1 MLVKTGLFLL
11 LVTVLQV
18 SARYAGVQ
26 PDFIENVIK
35 HEEEAVLSGSRIVS
49 GWEAE
54 PGQHPHHAALRMVDP
69 TGSVSACGGSI
80 ASREWVITAAH
91 CTAGRVTIVVR
102 GGVVSLTNPEY
113 ISEST
118 EYYNHP
124 LYDNSKPTV
133 VQHHDIGLVKLQSPV
148 TYSFRLQR
156 IRIQPRADAYRN
168 YEGALVYASGHG
180 RTWTGGAT
188 TEVLRWVYLTAI
200 SNQACGSTFTSG
212 IIIETSICARFY
224 NVTSQSTCQGD
235 SGGPLVHVGS
245 DGVPTL
251 IGVTSFVAGG
261 DFGCHSGL
269 PAGFIRPGP
278 YLNWFEQVTG
288 IDFENLVEVE
298 PTTPTTP
305 APSPTTPE
313 DRPTIPDEGPT
324 VRPTTPEDRPTIPDD
339 GPTDRPTIPDDG
351 PTVVP
356 TIPDDGPT
364 VVPTIPD
371 DGPTDRPTIPDDVPT
386 VRPTSSIPDFTTS
399 WPVRPTT
406 EDYQTVATT
415 PNDDEGSGGDDGD
428 DCSDSDEDDELS
440 ELLKRLEVKVKVKVR
455 FDKYK
460 HKQETDKVVEVKK
473 HH

>member
-1 MLVKTGLFLL
+1 MCSRYHRGVSLVRGKQRTG
-11 LVTVLQV
+11 VKRKV
-18 SARYAGVQ
+18 SARYTEVQ

-35 HEEEAVLSGSRIVS
+35 YEEEAVNSGSRIVS
-49 GWEAE
+49 GWEAV

-69 TGSVSACGGSI
+69 TGSVGGCGGSF
-80 ASREWVITAAH
+80 ASKEWVITAAH

-102 GGVVSLTNPEY
+102 GGVVSLTDPEY
-113 ISEST
+113 IHETT

-124 LYDNSKPTV
+124 LYDNNRPTV
-133 VQHHDIGLVKLQSPV
+133 VQPHDIGLVKLQSPV

-168 YEGALVYASGHG
+168 YEGAVVYASGHG
-180 RTWTGGAT
+180 RTWTGGAV

-212 IIIETSICARFY
+212 IIIETSICARFF

-245 DGVPTL
+245 DSVPTL

-261 DFGCHSGL
+261 NFGCHSGL

-278 YLNWFEQVTG
+278 YLDWFEQVTG
-288 IDFENLVEVE
+288 IDFENLVEDE
-298 PTTPTTP
+298 PTTP
-305 APSPTTPE
+305 APSPTTPRPTE
-313 DRPTIPDEGPT
+313 TVPITTPEIDYNTTPDYRPSPTIPAPSPTTPSPTETVPITTPEPDRPTSTFPDSK
-324 VRPTTPEDRPTIPDD
+324 
-339 GPTDRPTIPDDG
+339 
-351 PTVVP
+351 
-356 TIPDDGPT
+356 
-364 VVPTIPD
+364 
-371 DGPTDRPTIPDDVPT
+371 
-386 VRPTSSIPDFTTS
+386 PTSSIPDVTTFA
-399 WPVRPTT
+399 PVQPTT
-406 EDYQTVATT
+406 EDYHITT
-415 PNDDEGSGGDDGD
+415 PNDEEGSGGDGGD
-428 DCSDSDEDDELS
+428 DSDCSDSNEDDEMS

-460 HKQETDKVVEVKK
+460 HKEEKEKVTEIKK